1 MILIK
6 TYIIFWLPKNVFIYI
21 LKFYINSMSNLN
33 WVYNKTTNVIIVTMT
48 MSRYFKIMEAYISI
62 TLIGEREI

>member
-21 LKFYINSMSNLN
+21 LKFYINSVSNLN